1 MLTFLGCLVPREVIR
16 RIHTIIPK
24 ESFLFH
30 VKVSVMNCAV
40 RPLLFERLMNVCS
53 MDCQDYLFVFHHVS
67 FMFDRF
73 LLAFHHFPLICSMR
87 FTCFDNVHSCFQLFW
102 YVVFYY
108 YSLIGSGFE
117 MFFFLIFYW
126 HLRGFEVN
134 VTSCSLIF
142 QLFFVKM
149 EVGHTIC
156 SPTGPSTIVNM
167 DDGGKNLFSI
177 TVPC

>member
-73 LLAFHHFPLICSMR
+73 LLAFHHLPLICAMR
-87 FTCFDNVHSCFQLFW
+87 FTCFDNVHSCFDCFGMLLLFFIGLFW
-102 YVVFYY
+102 F
-108 YSLIGSGFE
+108 
-117 MFFFLIFYW
+117 
-126 HLRGFEVN
+126 
-134 VTSCSLIF
+134 
-142 QLFFVKM
+142 
-149 EVGHTIC
+149 
-156 SPTGPSTIVNM
+156 
-167 DDGGKNLFSI
+167 
-177 TVPC
+177 

>member
-1 MLTFLGCLVPREVIR
+1 MFHVDVPGCLVPREVIR

-73 LLAFHHFPLICSMR
+73 LLAFHHLPLICAMR

-102 YVVFYY
+102 YVIIIFHWFVLV
-108 YSLIGSGFE
+108 LI
-117 MFFFLIFYW
+117 FFLIVYW
-126 HLRGFEVN
+126 HLCGFELN

-142 QLFFVKM
+142 QLFFLLRWKW
-149 EVGHTIC
+149 GIQYAHLW
-156 SPTGPSTIVNM
+156 SPPQLLTWTM
-167 DDGGKNLFSI
+167 AGKIFF
-177 TVPC
+177 P

>member
-1 MLTFLGCLVPREVIR
+1 MLTFLGLLVPRKVGGYKLLTQKKTVFLLCSMLTFLGCLVPREVIR

-73 LLAFHHFPLICSMR
+73 LLAFHHLPLICAMR
-87 FTCFDNVHSCFQLFW
+87 FTCFDNVHSCFNCFGMLLLFFIGLFW
-102 YVVFYY
+102 F
-108 YSLIGSGFE
+108 
-117 MFFFLIFYW
+117 
-126 HLRGFEVN
+126 
-134 VTSCSLIF
+134 
-142 QLFFVKM
+142 
-149 EVGHTIC
+149 
-156 SPTGPSTIVNM
+156 
-167 DDGGKNLFSI
+167 
-177 TVPC
+177 

>member
-73 LLAFHHFPLICSMR
+73 LLAFHHLPLICAMR
-87 FTCFDNVHSCFQLFW
+87 FTCFDNVHSCFQLLCFD
-102 YVVFYY
+102 YFSFVC
-108 YSLIGSGFE
+108 SGFD
-117 MFFFLIFYW
+117 MFF
-126 HLRGFEVN
+126 
-134 VTSCSLIF
+134 C
-142 QLFFVKM
+142 FF
-149 EVGHTIC
+149 
-156 SPTGPSTIVNM
+156 
-167 DDGGKNLFSI
+167 
-177 TVPC
+177 